1 MLCTVKLLYIHI
13 HSHAHTSW
21 RRCVSRR
28 EILPA
33 PEFMTNVPTDLGRAE
48 FQPLSV
54 YVGDGVEVFRHDMS
68 VFTCCEGLWEPEH
81 TSNVPKY
88 KWRVRGCPQDKAQ
101 ERCHAFL
108 HHMWS
113 PAALSVCRLWEHPRQ
128 WPYSPSESWW
138 GLVLLACF
146 WLGDFFV
153 CDAFLFVFLTH
164 IGVSLKIAQLPSF
177 FCSQNR

>member
-1 MLCTVKLLYIHI
+1 MLTHPGGGACPEGKSCLHRSSWQMFPLTLAGLGF
-13 HSHAHTSW
+13 SH
-21 RRCVSRR
+21 C
-28 EILPA
+28 L
-33 PEFMTNVPTDLGRAE
+33 
-48 FQPLSV
+48 

-68 VFTCCEGLWEPEH
+68 VFTCCERLWEPEH
-81 TSNVPKY
+81 TSNAPKY
-88 KWRVRGCPQDKAQ
+88 KWRVRDCPQDKAQ
-101 ERCHAFL
+101 ECCHAFL

-128 WPYSPSESWW
+128 WPYSPSESWR
-138 GLVLLACF
+138 GLGLLACF